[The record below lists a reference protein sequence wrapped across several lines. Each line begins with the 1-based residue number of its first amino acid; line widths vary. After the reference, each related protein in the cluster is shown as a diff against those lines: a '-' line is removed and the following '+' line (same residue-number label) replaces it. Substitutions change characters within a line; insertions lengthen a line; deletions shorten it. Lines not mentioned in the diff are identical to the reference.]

1 MRMKSRR
8 PISQYLPVRNKRL
21 KVEQMKCSPQKK
33 RTIWK
38 MKTKRRKIL
47 AMVWHSQPLL
57 KRIRSTIV
65 RPTMLMSASNTPKA
79 QWLQRIQEVKTCHD
93 R

>member
-33 RTIWK
+33 RIIWK
-38 MKTKRRKIL
+38 TKTKRRKIL
-47 AMVWHSQPLL
+47 AMV
-57 KRIRSTIV
+57 
-65 RPTMLMSASNTPKA
+65 
-79 QWLQRIQEVKTCHD
+79 
-93 R
+93 

>member
-8 PISQYLPVRNKRL
+8 PISQYSPVRNKRL
-21 KVEQMKCSPQKK
+21 KVEQMKCSPQKR

-38 MKTKRRKIL
+38 TKTKRKKIL
-47 AMVWHSQPLL
+47 VMVWHSQPFF
-57 KRIRSTIV
+57 KKIRSTIA

-79 QWLQRIQEVKTCHD
+79 QLLQRIQEVKTCHD